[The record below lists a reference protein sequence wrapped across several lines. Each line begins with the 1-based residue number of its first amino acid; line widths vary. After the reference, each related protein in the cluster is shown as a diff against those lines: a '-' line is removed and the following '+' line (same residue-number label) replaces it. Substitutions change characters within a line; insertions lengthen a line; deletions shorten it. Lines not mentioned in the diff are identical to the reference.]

1 MRVQACSTRWARV
14 CCAHQT
20 GLSSQCSFVNVIFF
34 DTCSDDSFGDDDALV
49 ACRQLGFTR
58 GSALYQ
64 NTLNA
69 TFPVKGG
76 DGPVWLDDLACNA
89 TVHTAVEQ
97 CPSNGWGVNDCSH
110 IEDVGV
116 YCRQSSKPVSCMLC
130 LAVVGRSQRGRLP
143 QHA

>member
-1 MRVQACSTRWARV
+1 MQPTLGSCMLCTSDGAFEPV
-14 CCAHQT
+14 H
-20 GLSSQCSFVNVIFF
+20 CSFVIVIFF
-34 DTCSDDSFGDDDALV
+34 DACSDDSFGDDDALV

-64 NTLNA
+64 YTLNA

-89 TVHTAVEQ
+89 SVHTAVEQ
-97 CPSNGWGVNDCSH
+97 CPSNGWGINDCSH

-116 YCRQSSKPVSCMLC
+116 YCQQPSKPVSCMSAW
-130 LAVVGRSQRGRLP
+130 LAAAAGDCS
-143 QHA
+143 